1 MPGFRI
7 HDSTVCTG
15 LSRTAEKMDKTAVL
29 GCRNFLS
36 ATFVCSE
43 SPGLEDG
50 LTALLAYTLG
60 VKKLIVAV
68 NKRDSTEENDLG
80 NPNWVVVKDAVLT

>member
-1 MPGFRI
+1 MPQFSLSHICVFRE
-7 HDSTVCTG
+7 
-15 LSRTAEKMDKTAVL
+15 SR
-29 GCRNFLS
+29 
-36 ATFVCSE
+36 
-43 SPGLEDG
+43 LEDG

>member
-1 MPGFRI
+1 M
-7 HDSTVCTG
+7 
-15 LSRTAEKMDKTAVL
+15 
-29 GCRNFLS
+29 
-36 ATFVCSE
+36 CSE